1 MVEGLCLK
9 KILFLAKTAK
19 KEDMLPNY
27 CFSEGSALLKLAI
40 MERAIKNSQMK
51 LNI

>member
-1 MVEGLCLK
+1 MFEENIISCK
-9 KILFLAKTAK
+9 NCKK

-27 CFSEGSALLKLAI
+27 CFSEGSALLKLTI